1 MPAETLVEPVDE
13 LDVVPLVDVVEEVI
27 SLLVVAPV
35 AMTTP
40 RVPADTMPKPAR
52 IEVMRRALSRP
63 VSRRFMGSLS
73 SVRAASLDGIPWRI
87 L

>member
-1 MPAETLVEPVDE
+1 MPAETLVDPTDE
-13 LDVVPLVDVVEEVI
+13 LDVVPLDEVVVEVV

-63 VSRRFMGSLS
+63 ASRRFMGSLS
-73 SVRAASLDGIPWRI
+73 SIRAASLDGIPWRI